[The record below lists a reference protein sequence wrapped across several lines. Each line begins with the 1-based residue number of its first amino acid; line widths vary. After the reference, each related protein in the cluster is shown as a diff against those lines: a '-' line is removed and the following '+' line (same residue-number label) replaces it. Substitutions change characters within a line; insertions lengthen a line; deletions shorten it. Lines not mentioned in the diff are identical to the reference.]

1 MSLLR
6 TIILPLLSLALVPYI
21 FFTDAFMI
29 RPAVRST
36 ARQQR
41 AIFVR
46 EGRLW
51 ASTLPSPTTTK
62 KGLSDLGQE
71 KLSDEGER
79 KPHIV
84 LVAGFESFNR
94 DLYIQAASDLPIHL
108 TVFADSDIRVGPA
121 VSEEDT
127 GINPVFA
134 NAVKNADAF
143 IGSLIFDYDDVLAV
157 KKFLE
162 QVKGPRLIFESAT
175 ELMEYNSVGSFNMKS
190 SGDGPVGPPPAV
202 KAVISKFSSGK
213 EEDKI
218 SGYLKM
224 LKVGPELLK
233 FVPGEKASDL
243 RTWLQ
248 AYRYWNQGGKNN
260 VRAMM
265 QIVAQRCLQ
274 DKAHSEQ
281 LVLPELEVTPD
292 IGLLHPLKPGP
303 DRFFTSPASYLSWRL
318 SPATINKAKNAN
330 FKLAPSNAPRV
341 AILLFRKHGVYIALA
356 CLSHSYHKI

>member
-1 MSLLR
+1 MLL
-6 TIILPLLSLALVPYI
+6 TLVQHVYL
-21 FFTDAFMI
+21 TDAFVI
-29 RPAVRST
+29 RPEVRSPQKGVS
-36 ARQQR
+36 RLVQ
-41 AIFVR
+41 
-46 EGRLW
+46 ESRLW
-51 ASTLPSPTTTK
+51 ASTLPSTQTK
-62 KGLSDLGQE
+62 KKDVSHDERQE
-71 KLSDEGER
+71 LNNDGER

-94 DLYIQAASDLPIHL
+94 DLYIQAASELPIQL

-134 NAVKNADAF
+134 EAVKNADAF
-143 IGSLIFDYDDVLAV
+143 IGSLVFDYDDVLAV
-157 KKFLE
+157 KKLL
-162 QVKGPRLIFESAT
+162 QHVKGPRLIFESAT

-190 SGDGPVGPPPAV
+190 AGDGPAGPPPAV

-233 FVPGEKASDL
+233 FIPGEKAGDL
-243 RTWLQ
+243 RTWLE

-274 DKAHSEQ
+274 DKSHTEQ
-281 LVLPELEVTPD
+281 TLVLPELEVTPD
-292 IGLLHPLKPGP
+292 IGLLHPLKAGP
-303 DRFFTSPASYLSWRL
+303 ERFFPSPAAYLSWRL
-318 SPATINKAKNAN
+318 SPSTMDQAKEQNL
-330 FKLAPSNAPRV
+330 KLAPSDAPRV
-341 AILLFRKHGVYIALA
+341 AILLYRKHGRYMALSRRIA
-356 CLSHSYHKI
+356 SFQQV